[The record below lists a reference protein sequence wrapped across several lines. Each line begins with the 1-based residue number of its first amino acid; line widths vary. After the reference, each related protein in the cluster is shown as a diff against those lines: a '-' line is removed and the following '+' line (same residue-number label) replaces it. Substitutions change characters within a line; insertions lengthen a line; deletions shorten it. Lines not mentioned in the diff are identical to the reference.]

1 MSKYVIDDTTLT
13 GIANAIREKDEST
26 DAIPVA
32 DMAARIGAIDTA
44 EDLSPEL
51 TAQDDLIT
59 QLQTAIQGKA
69 GASGSEYWYM
79 TGIYDKTLSKT
90 ESIVIEIPG
99 APVFAVVSQGMAV
112 SNSVIW
118 WDGLSKTKTF
128 GNFTC
133 VLDGNKITITTS
145 VNYGNAVNIS
155 HYIVY
160 KK

>member
-1 MSKYVIDDTTLT
+1 MRKYVIDDSTLT
-13 GIANAIREKDEST
+13 GIADAIRAKDETS
-26 DAIPVA
+26 DLIPV
-32 DMAARIGAIDTA
+32 DEMAARIGAIDTA
-44 EDLSPEL
+44 EDLSPEIA
-51 TAQDDLIT
+51 TQDDLIA

-99 APVFAVVSQGMAV
+99 APVFAVVSKAMAV
-112 SNSVIW
+112 SNSAIW
-118 WDGLSKTKTF
+118 WDGLSETKTF

-145 VNYGNAVNIS
+145 VNYGSAVNIS